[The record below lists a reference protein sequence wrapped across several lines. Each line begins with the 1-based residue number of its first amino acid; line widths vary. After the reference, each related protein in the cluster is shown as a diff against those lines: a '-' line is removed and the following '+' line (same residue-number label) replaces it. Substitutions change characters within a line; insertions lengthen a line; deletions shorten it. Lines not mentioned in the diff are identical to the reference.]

1 MKLPGVYPIPYRIL
15 PGRIF
20 PMASGVPPWERHFYA
35 HLSDFV
41 LLGSLVFFML
51 FYFTGSGKL

>member
-1 MKLPGVYPIPYRIL
+1 MHQEPMQMPIPAFRRGNDI
-15 PGRIF
+15 
-20 PMASGVPPWERHFYA
+20 FYA